1 MEPWIKLYRK
11 FREWEWYGDVVVM
24 AVFIHLLLS
33 ANWKPI
39 KWHGITLDIGEV
51 VIGRRKLAEKLK
63 ISEQQVRTALDKLE
77 STQVINRKITNK
89 YTVVKVLN
97 YCNYQGEHESNQQTT
112 SKSTNRATNKKGEEN
127 PLVLSVCKRCD
138 VGNQPTEQPTNSHK
152 INQQITTDKEIKNNR
167 NINIEVEEDARV
179 RVREEIAKVIN
190 LYEQNI
196 GVPSPITR
204 DVLADLLSSHSAD
217 LVELAITEAAKANA
231 HSVNYIEAI
240 FRKWDSL
247 GVTTVSAAMHAI
259 AEHKS
264 NANAPKV
271 VKRAAGATQQKKN
284 FFQDYDENLSDFEV
298 ELMKKRV
305 GVSQ

>member
-11 FREWEWYGDVVVM
+11 FKEWEWYNDPIVK
-24 AVFIHLLLS
+24 AVFIELLLT
-33 ANWKPI
+33 ANWKPT
-39 KWHGITLDIGEV
+39 KWKGIELDVGETV
-51 VIGRRKLAEKLK
+51 VGRKELAEAVGV
-63 ISEQQVRTALDKLE
+63 SEQNVRTALRKLE
-77 STQVINRKITNK
+77 NTKTIVKKSTNK
-89 YTVVKVLN
+89 YTVIKVLN
-97 YCNYQGEHESNQQTT
+97 YCNYQVSAEDCQPTTNQQL
-112 SKSTNRATNKKGEEN
+112 TN
-127 PLVLSVCKRCD
+127 
-138 VGNQPTEQPTNSHK
+138 NQPTT
-152 INQQITTDKEIKNNR
+152 NQQLTTPKEYKNN
-167 NINIEVEEDARV
+167 INKELYIEEAARV
-179 RVREEIAKVIN
+179 RAREGIAKVIN

-231 HSVNYIEAI
+231 RSINYIEAI

-247 GVTTVSAAMHAI
+247 GVTSVSAAMHAI

-271 VKRAAGATQQKKN
+271 VKSSLGATGQKKN
-284 FFQDYDENLSDFEV
+284 FFQDYDNEMSDFEV

-305 GVSQ
+305 GMTK